1 MADYPYTVTNPS
13 GEIVLQAAESCRYPR
28 LVELAL
34 LEAGYIVRLH
44 GRKITKSRN
53 AKGDAQMKPL
63 KTGDPC
69 PCCGMPIKSTN
80 PEMLRLLTDIRDFG
94 FSLRDAERVAAL
106 LKKEQEAAD
115 GTM

>member
-1 MADYPYTVTNPS
+1 MERKSRKPKRERRCAN
-13 GEIVLQAAESCRYPR
+13 EAAENRRPLPVLR
-28 LVELAL
+28 
-34 LEAGYIVRLH
+34 
-44 GRKITKSRN
+44 
-53 AKGDAQMKPL
+53 DAHKV
-63 KTGDPC
+63 
-69 PCCGMPIKSTN
+69 SN

>member
-1 MADYPYTVTNPS
+1 MP
-13 GEIVLQAAESCRYPR
+13 VLR
-28 LVELAL
+28 
-34 LEAGYIVRLH
+34 
-44 GRKITKSRN
+44 
-53 AKGDAQMKPL
+53 
-63 KTGDPC
+63 
-69 PCCGMPIKSTN
+69 MPIKSTN

>member
-1 MADYPYTVTNPS
+1 
-13 GEIVLQAAESCRYPR
+13 
-28 LVELAL
+28 
-34 LEAGYIVRLH
+34 
-44 GRKITKSRN
+44 
-53 AKGDAQMKPL
+53 MKPL

-69 PCCGMPIKSTN
+69 PCCGQPIKSTN

-94 FSLRDAERVAAL
+94 FSLRDAERVASL

>member
-28 LVELAL
+28 LVELPCWRRATSSASSK
-34 LEAGYIVRLH
+34 ENH
-44 GRKITKSRN
+44 ENRN

>member
-1 MADYPYTVTNPS
+1 MCFRGNMLLPKGKSKT
-13 GEIVLQAAESCRYPR
+13 E
-28 LVELAL
+28 VEN
-34 LEAGYIVRLH
+34 EN
-44 GRKITKSRN
+44 KILSEWKENHENRN